1 MDLTRHPYE
10 IQNLDLGV
18 LKQNCIFPYGNLRVP
33 GLTLRWSVL
42 GLVLSVLLETHYEY
56 I

>member
-1 MDLTRHPYE
+1 MDLTRLPIE

-18 LKQNCIFPYGNLRVP
+18 LGYYRIVFF

-42 GLVLSVLLETHYEY
+42 GLVYEVFVHLEMHYEY